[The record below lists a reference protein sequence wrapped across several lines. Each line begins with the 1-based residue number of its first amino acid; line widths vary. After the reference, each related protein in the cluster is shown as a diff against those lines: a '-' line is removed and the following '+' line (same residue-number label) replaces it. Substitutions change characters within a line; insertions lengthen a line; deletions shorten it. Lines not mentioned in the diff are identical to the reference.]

1 MAHRNLTGRKRYR
14 ILTRWFR
21 PPVLVLQVE
30 VEGYITTFS
39 GGHIDSIFDTW
50 WVDCLPEWEMIQYE
64 PEI

>member
-1 MAHRNLTGRKRYR
+1 
-14 ILTRWFR
+14 
-21 PPVLVLQVE
+21 VLQVE